1 MSALHTITVRPRI
14 VQIASR
20 VLSLSS
26 VAALPFD
33 RKLQVT
39 GDGRLPRVIPTR
51 SRLRARAR
59 LPLTRHVSAQARKPA
74 YGLEAWLFSSAW
86 GRKRCNVDAPP
97 PSGFTSPSDFVA
109 GENGQALATE
119 RECS

>member
-1 MSALHTITVRPRI
+1 MSIPIDRHNLSIALLFFP
-14 VQIASR
+14 
-20 VLSLSS
+20 
-26 VAALPFD
+26 
-33 RKLQVT
+33 RKLQAT
-39 GDGRLPRVIPTR
+39 DGRLPYVIPIR
-51 SRLRARAR
+51 SRSHAR
-59 LPLTRHVSAQARKPA
+59 LLTRHVSAQARKPA

>member
-51 SRLRARAR
+51 SRLRARA
-59 LPLTRHVSAQARKPA
+59 PA
-74 YGLEAWLFSSAW
+74 FDTSRFGPSS
-86 GRKRCNVDAPP
+86 
-97 PSGFTSPSDFVA
+97 
-109 GENGQALATE
+109 
-119 RECS
+119 